1 MSKKVKCCECAS
13 FLGWALPK
21 RVDKDNYEYAKRVFK
36 LASTTGVCGYSMKT
50 KQMAHEQYCKRFE
63 KNKYLKQESEPF
75 KQEILNL
82 KNAIAE
88 YEKENF
94 VEVDESWKVHFTKR
108 LQEVK

>member
-13 FLGWALPK
+13 FLGWALPE

-36 LASTTGVCGYSMKT
+36 LASTTGACGYSMKT
-50 KQMAHEQYCKRFE
+50 KQMTHEQYCKRFE
-63 KNKYLKQESEPF
+63 KNKYLEQESKLF

-94 VEVDESWKVHFTKR
+94 VEVDESWKILFMR
-108 LQEVK
+108 RFQEVK